1 MDISVAVSQEESGIG
16 LPQEPDIPILNIYL
30 RDASSYYSEIC
41 SAIFIAALFTVA
53 RSWEQPSYLSTDEW
67 IKKMWY
73 LAQWIYTQL

>member
-41 SAIFIAALFTVA
+41 SAIFIAVQFIES
-53 RSWEQPSYLSTDEW
+53 RN
-67 IKKMWY
+67 
-73 LAQWIYTQL
+73 